1 MKYTIYVHY
10 LKSNP
15 ELARYVGFTS
25 REPYTRWNSGKGY
38 KDQPFYKAIEK
49 YGWENFEHKILEQG
63 NAELSYISEREKYW
77 CDYYNAYDTI
87 PGGYVKYSGYI
98 GTRPTFITVKD
109 KRTKAPFLQINQD
122 DWMTASKNLT
132 GTAFRVY
139 LLLAQLPPNSEFE
152 YSPSEI
158 RDRGITS
165 KSSAVRARRELEE
178 KGYIENGFFYV
189 QSKEKRDKQLTK

>member
-1 MKYTIYVHY
+1 
-10 LKSNP
+10 
-15 ELARYVGFTS
+15 
-25 REPYTRWNSGKGY
+25 
-38 KDQPFYKAIEK
+38 
-49 YGWENFEHKILEQG
+49 
-63 NAELSYISEREKYW
+63 
-77 CDYYNAYDTI
+77 
-87 PGGYVKYSGYI
+87 
-98 GTRPTFITVKD
+98 
-109 KRTKAPFLQINQD
+109 
-122 DWMTASKNLT
+122 MTASKNLT